1 MIDEVLEVTFIK
13 ETIDSNNPLT
23 DDGKPNVIKQSR
35 VVYAQRM
42 SITQNEYYSARAK
55 GFKADLCLKVNC
67 FEYNGE
73 RFCTVNGIKHE
84 IYRTY
89 QKFNSEFVEL
99 YLKAEIQQEV

>member
-13 ETIDSNNPLT
+13 ETIDSNNLLT
-23 DDGKPNVIKQSR
+23 DDGKPNVVKQSQ

-55 GFKADLCLKVNC
+55 GFKPELCIRVHC
-67 FEYNGE
+67 FEYNQE
-73 RFCTVNGIKHE
+73 RFCTIGDIKYE

-89 QKFNSEFVEL
+89 QKIGSEFIEL
-99 YLKAEIQQEV
+99 YLKSDIQ